1 VKLNKTHTNIDE
13 SNKGEDIPPFDFY
26 IEDGKYVFTEHFHL
40 KRGYCCGNNCRHCAF
55 EPKAQKGNTTIF
67 IDNG

>member
-1 VKLNKTHTNIDE
+1 MKLNKTHTNIDE
-13 SNKGEDIPPFDFY
+13 SNKGEDIPLFDFY

>member
-26 IEDGKYVFTEHFHL
+26 IEDGKYVFTEHFHID
-40 KRGYCCGNNCRHCAF
+40 RGYCCGNNCRHCAF

-67 IDNG
+67 INNG

>member
-13 SNKGEDIPPFDFY
+13 SNKGEDIPPSHY
-26 IEDGKYVFTEHFHL
+26 YMDGERLVFTEQYHID
-40 KRGYCCGNNCRHCAF
+40 RGYCCGNNCRHCAF

-67 IDNG
+67 INNG